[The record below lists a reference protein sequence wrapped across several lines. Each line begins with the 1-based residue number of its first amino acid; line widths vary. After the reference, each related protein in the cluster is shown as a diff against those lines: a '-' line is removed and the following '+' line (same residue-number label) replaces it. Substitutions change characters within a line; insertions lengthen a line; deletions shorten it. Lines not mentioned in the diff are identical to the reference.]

1 MASIDPFENIDWDD
15 IYKRLLVQA
24 LRLSALLARHQV
36 MAGTGFS
43 AEDLVNDTIVKALG
57 GDEIRYRA
65 EKGELLPLLRT
76 AMIRDFLDLRR
87 KRSHLR
93 NVHVDLGA
101 QEAEK
106 DGRLRDRSAA
116 EQLHA
121 DELLQDVRRLVTG
134 DEKLTEYVDA
144 VAVGCSTPA
153 EIAGLCQADVKDIY
167 ERRRKLNKTIRA
179 DVIGRRR
186 NEEEESA

>member
-1 MASIDPFENIDWDD
+1 MASIDPFENVDWED

-24 LRLSALLARHQV
+24 LRLSALLARDKV
-36 MAGTGFS
+36 VAGTGFS
-43 AEDLVNDTIVKALG
+43 AEDLVNNTILKALG

-87 KRSHLR
+87 KRSHQR
-93 NVHVDLGA
+93 NVHVDLSA

-106 DGRLRDRSAA
+106 DVRLRDRA
-116 EQLHA
+116 A
-121 DELLQDVRRLVTG
+121 DEQRKAYDLLQDVRRLVRG
-134 DEKLTEYVDA
+134 DEKLTDYIDA
-144 VAVGCSTPA
+144 VELGCRTPA
-153 EIAGLCQADVKDIY
+153 EIAELCLADVKDIY
-167 ERRRKLNKTIRA
+167 ERRRKLNKAVRA

-186 NEEEESA
+186 DEEESA